1 MKKVIFSLLAIL
13 TILLVSSCKER
24 METTRA
30 LVKSVNDSTI
40 VASIDK
46 YDITFDILNANFL
59 NGAVMRGDSVSIEY
73 VGDLRDKTVKAL
85 LINLV
90 PPKPRYMK
98 PGIDKSKPL
107 KTEPMSKTEVENL
120 DAFVEEAKKH
130 GH

>member
-59 NGAVMRGDSVSIEY
+59 NGAVMRGDSVS
-73 VGDLRDKTVKAL
+73 
-85 LINLV
+85 
-90 PPKPRYMK
+90 MK
-98 PGIDKSKPL
+98 PGNDKSRPL